1 MSDRVH
7 VQPGALPPAT
17 DDGSFSWL
25 ADDEML
31 RAVCAGYLSTVDDCA
46 LTCGE
51 RCAAEEELQAWAM
64 RNDAAVRVARE
75 DHAAAVAMAQLAAC
89 ARTATRISDWPPS
102 LDESPAAD
110 QKELP

>member
-17 DDGSFSWL
+17 DDGSFGWL

-31 RAVCAGYLSTVDDCA
+31 RAVCAASLSTVDDCA
-46 LTCGE
+46 LTCGAG
-51 RCAAEEELQAWAM
+51 CAAEEELQAWALM
-64 RNDAAVRVARE
+64 NDGAVRAARE
-75 DHAAAVAMAQLAAC
+75 DHAAAIAMAQLAAA
-89 ARTATRISDWPPS
+89 ARSATRISAWPPS
-102 LDESPAAD
+102 LDISPAAD